1 MRSYLLPRLS
11 IAVALLAVVTT
22 LALSASSR
30 PAEALTNCTVS
41 NLSVD
46 AEEAQFL
53 QLINAYR
60 PSGTP
65 DLTISVNLNRAAS
78 WMAVDLATRS
88 DGVFSHTDSLGRSAS
103 TRGTQ
108 CDGTQYFGENIAAG
122 GSRATAQ
129 AAFNAW
135 QTSSRSQHEHAQQ
148 QLPPDRYRAI
158 LQLRVSSYDWYWVTI
173 FSTLERWHLDKP
185 GLLNAHANGH
195 AIADAVAHTDAV
207 AVAHRPLLLR
217 ARRRQS

>member
-1 MRSYLLPRLS
+1 M
-11 IAVALLAVVTT
+11 
-22 LALSASSR
+22 
-30 PAEALTNCTVS
+30 S

-135 QTSSRSQHEHAQQ
+135 QTSSGHNTNMLNSSYRQIGIARYYNSASQ
-148 QLPPDRYRAI
+148 
-158 LQLRVSSYDWYWVTI
+158 YDWYWVTI
-173 FSTLERWHLDKP
+173 FSTSNDGTSINP
-185 GLLNAHANGH
+185 GSS
-195 AIADAVAHTDAV
+195 TPTQ
-207 AVAHRPLLLR
+207 RPRPRPHLLLH